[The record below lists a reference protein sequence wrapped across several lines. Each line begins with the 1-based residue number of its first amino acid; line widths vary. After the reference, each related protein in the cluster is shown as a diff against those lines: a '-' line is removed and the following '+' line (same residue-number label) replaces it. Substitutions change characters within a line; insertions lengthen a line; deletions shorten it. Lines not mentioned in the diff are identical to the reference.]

1 MKNYFLKNK
10 YIFIFLLTTL
20 LFFGALIKI
29 NYSVD
34 TYLLLGSPD
43 LSYIQEY
50 SSNGRIITTLMFKI
64 FQFLRFN
71 FNAMYLGSYLIGIIC
86 VTFSIYELFKI
97 LSKYLKN
104 KIITALLSILIIIN
118 PFIIELWLFI
128 EHGIMM
134 LSILSCILAYKYF
147 DSYIVTKDYKKIIY
161 SLIFLTIALF
171 SYQGTIA
178 IFVSLSCLSIIWSS
192 KSIKEF
198 IKNNLICFG
207 CYIIPTIINYF
218 IVLQSQNNRVGF
230 EINSLPETLKFIVNA
245 SINQLFNAFGILP
258 SNLFRITLIIILFLA
273 LITIFTRI
281 RKKETAILELL
292 YIILIVYIFT
302 IAPIIPQ
309 NIKTVVM
316 FPRTTYVFGSIIGII
331 LLYLFKYYN
340 NKIIKSCIIFL
351 SIFILTTELIS
362 FNNIAIN
369 RYKTNN
375 KDKHIIVQIENEIN
389 KYEQST
395 GITVTKL
402 ALYNLDNATKF
413 YPEVNDTLNV
423 SAISEEN
430 SNKCMLSFYMK
441 RKIELTNQDNSI
453 YYSHF
458 KGKKWKTFDTSQ
470 IVIKDDTLHWYIY

>member
-1 MKNYFLKNK
+1 
-10 YIFIFLLTTL
+10 
-20 LFFGALIKI
+20 
-29 NYSVD
+29 
-34 TYLLLGSPD
+34 
-43 LSYIQEY
+43 
-50 SSNGRIITTLMFKI
+50 
-64 FQFLRFN
+64 
-71 FNAMYLGSYLIGIIC
+71 
-86 VTFSIYELFKI
+86 
-97 LSKYLKN
+97 
-104 KIITALLSILIIIN
+104 
-118 PFIIELWLFI
+118 
-128 EHGIMM
+128 M

-316 FPRTTYVFGSIIGII
+316 FPRTTYAFGSIIGII

-470 IVIKDDTLHWYIY
+470 NIKHYNLFYIFLLMIYFIIINFIRSIYLFK